1 MFRQF
6 IIIGL
11 SLACFAQVAHF
22 MPSSAVARDVPEGE
36 TDTAGAAGGAQNAV
50 MGAVNDAKEVGTL
63 VTDQIIKS
71 INQVLIANARALTA
85 FGGLLGSTTNGVTKG
100 TSSVFNGLAGGF
112 KYLDNVVKPLP
123 IINTLS
129 SGISQTLD
137 VSANTL
143 ATVTDHNS
151 KETNKMFKTLRDAV
165 DKAIPAGLSSA
176 SSTQGAS
183 GTAEA
188 APAA

>member
-11 SLACFAQVAHF
+11 ALACFVQVAHF

-36 TDTAGAAGGAQNAV
+36 TDSAGAAGGAQNAV
-50 MGAVNDAKEVGTL
+50 MGAVNGAKEVGTL
-63 VTDQIIKS
+63 VTDQVLKS

-85 FGGLLGSTTNGVTKG
+85 FGGLFGSTANGITKG
-100 TSSVFNGLAGGF
+100 TSSVFNGLSGGF
-112 KYLDNVVKPLP
+112 KQLDNVVQPLP
-123 IINTLS
+123 ILNTLS

-143 ATVTDHNS
+143 ASVTDHNT
-151 KETNKMFKTLRDAV
+151 KETSKMFQTWRDAV
-165 DKAIPAGLSSA
+165 DKAIPAGWSSA
-176 SSTQGAS
+176 SAAQGAS
-183 GTAEA
+183 DTAEA